1 MDEEQALLVI
11 QSALGLARGYYN
23 ILLMDKISTDLD
35 YQDKCGYGYLML
47 ALNSVFERI
56 QVIENEQNEGE

>member
-11 QSALGLARGYYN
+11 HSALGLARDYYN

-35 YQDKCGYGYLML
+35 YQDECGYGYLML
-47 ALNSVFERI
+47 ALNNVFERI
-56 QVIENEQNEGE
+56 EAIENEQNEGE